1 MMMQKLIG
9 ILVRDGFPIYA
20 RKDMDGSYPSNLQNG
35 INIGTTAD
43 FSTAIYHYH
52 A

>member
-1 MMMQKLIG
+1 MVFPFMQ
-9 ILVRDGFPIYA
+9 
-20 RKDMDGSYPSNLQNG
+20 RKDMDGSYPSNLCKWYH
-35 INIGTTAD
+35 IGTTAD